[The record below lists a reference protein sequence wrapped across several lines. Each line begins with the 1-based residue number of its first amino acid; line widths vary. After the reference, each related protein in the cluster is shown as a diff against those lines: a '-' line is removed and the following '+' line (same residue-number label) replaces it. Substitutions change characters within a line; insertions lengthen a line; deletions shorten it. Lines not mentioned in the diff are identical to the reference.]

1 MTTTY
6 RWLCELLPS
15 SFAVDK
21 RSSSDGFNENND
33 DDDADDSVG
42 YYVASWMRMH
52 DVWLRRD
59 PSLICREGDEKRTNN
74 SNYCSSF
81 LSEGSR
87 MHGALT
93 SEIS

>member
-1 MTTTY
+1 MTTTF

-33 DDDADDSVG
+33 DDADDSVG
-42 YYVASWMRMH
+42 YVASWMRMH
-52 DVWLRRD
+52 TMWLRRVRYG
-59 PSLICREGDEKRTNN
+59 SL
-74 SNYCSSF
+74 SSAPATPNF
-81 LSEGSR
+81 AAKEMRKERILLVPIG
-87 MHGALT
+87 LT